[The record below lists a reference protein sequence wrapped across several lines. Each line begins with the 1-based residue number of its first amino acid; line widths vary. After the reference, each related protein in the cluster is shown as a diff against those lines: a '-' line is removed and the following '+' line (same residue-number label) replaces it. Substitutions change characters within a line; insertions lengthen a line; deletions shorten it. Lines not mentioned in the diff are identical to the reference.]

1 MKWEYFF
8 DLYLEKYCVARGLSS
23 KTIATYKDVLT
34 EFRNYFETINVT
46 QSPDEVTST
55 QVCDYIDHLK
65 RGRLNGL
72 ATQNRKLVVVRSF
85 YRALVAL
92 EQITP
97 KQDPC
102 VRLPPMK
109 KPQEKA
115 GDILSLKEIEQLT
128 SMPSRETLLGLRD
141 RAILLL
147 LCTTGIRASECA
159 SIRQCDVDLEN
170 RMVRVLGK
178 GNRERIVM
186 LNETTFKSLMNYEKF
201 RGEQSRNQPFFKVRT
216 GKGIDRKRIFER
228 VKFYLK
234 RARIFKKISPH
245 RLRHSFATKMIK
257 DGIGVATLK
266 ELLGHKNLQSTMRYI
281 TICGE
286 DLRGAIAKLRVDD
299 TFEKMVSMLPI
310 GRLRYQ
316 RPIGSNSS

>member
-1 MKWEYFF
+1 MKWEYFI
-8 DLYLEKYCVARGLSS
+8 DLYLEKYCVARGLQA
-23 KTIATYKDVLT
+23 KTIATYRDVLE
-34 EFRNYFETINVT
+34 EFKRYVETCRPS
-46 QSPDEVTST
+46 QAPEEVTSM
-55 QVCDYIDHLK
+55 QVCEFIDHLK

-72 ATQNRKLVVVRSF
+72 ATQNKKLVVVRSF

-92 EQITP
+92 EQIAP

-109 KPQEKA
+109 RPQERA
-115 GDILSLKEIEQLT
+115 GDILSLGEIERLAGA
-128 SMPSRETLLGLRD
+128 PSKETLLGLRD

-178 GNRERIVM
+178 GNRERVVM
-186 LNETTFKSLMNYEKF
+186 LNETTLRALENYERF
-201 RGEQSRNQPFFKVRT
+201 RGAQARGQPFFRVRT

-228 VKFYLK
+228 VKYYLR

-257 DGIGVATLK
+257 DGVGLATLK
-266 ELLGHKNLQSTMRYI
+266 ELLGHRNLQSTMRYI

-286 DLRGAIAKLRVDD
+286 DLRSAIGKLRIDD
-299 TFEKMVSMLPI
+299 TFEKMVSMLPV

-316 RPIGSNSS
+316 RPLTSNSS